1 MSPEEMVLAS
11 QTVSPSKLRIGIVA
25 PSLRWVGGQ
34 AVQADLLVRAWQ
46 NDPDVE
52 ARFIRIDPQ
61 LPRWISWVERIP
73 YLRTLVRQPF
83 YWRALWRH
91 LGDVEIAHI
100 FSASYWSFLL
110 APAPAWLVARM
121 RGKKTL
127 VNYRSGEAS
136 KHLHQWRT
144 AVSVLRRVDRLVV
157 PSGFL
162 VEVFREFGLEAQIVP
177 NFVDLS
183 QFRYRRREPLRPEL
197 IFTRGFE
204 PYYGADVVVRAFAIV
219 RKQFPDARLRLLGR
233 GRLEA
238 QVRGLVSELG
248 LTGVEFVGA
257 VARDQ
262 IQRFYDS
269 ADIFV
274 NASWLDNMPV
284 SILEA
289 FASGTPVVSTAPE
302 GIRYLVEHERTGLLS
317 APRDCEALAQNVIC
331 LLTRPD
337 LAIRLADNAHEECLR
352 YCWKAVR
359 GQWLQVY
366 RSMLFSGDS
375 GSDAQ
380 MLRT

>member
-1 MSPEEMVLAS
+1 MSPEEMAVAS
-11 QTVSPSKLRIGIVA
+11 QTVSPGKLRVGIVA

-52 ARFIRIDPQ
+52 VRFIRIDPR

-83 YWRALWRH
+83 YWRALWQH
-91 LGDVEIAHI
+91 LREVDIAHI

-136 KHLHQWRT
+136 THLRQWRT
-144 AVSVLRRVDRLVV
+144 ALPILRRVDRLVV
-157 PSGFL
+157 PSGYL
-162 VEVFREFGLEAQIVP
+162 VDVFREFGLEAQIVP
-177 NFVDLS
+177 NVVDLS
-183 QFRYRRREPLRPEL
+183 QFRYRCREPLRPEL

-219 RKQFPDARLRLLGR
+219 KKQLPDARLRLLGR

-238 QVRGLVSELG
+238 EVRSLVSELG
-248 LTGVEFVGA
+248 LAGVEFVGP
-257 VARDQ
+257 VSRDQ

-269 ADIFV
+269 SDIFI

-289 FASGTPVVSTAPE
+289 FASGTPVVSTAPD

-317 APRDCEALAQNVIC
+317 TPRDCQALARNVIR
-331 LLTRPD
+331 LLRQPD
-337 LAIRLADNAHEECLR
+337 LAIRLANNAHEECLR
-352 YCWKAVR
+352 YRWEAVR
-359 GQWLQVY
+359 PQWLQVY
-366 RSMLFSGDS
+366 QSMLFPDNSGN
-375 GSDAQ
+375 G
-380 MLRT
+380 T

>member
-1 MSPEEMVLAS
+1 MAAAS
-11 QTVSPSKLRIGIVA
+11 QTVSPGKLRVGIVA

-34 AVQADLLVRAWQ
+34 AVQADLLVRGWQ
-46 NDPDVE
+46 NDPAVE
-52 ARFIRIDPQ
+52 AQLIRIDPQ
-61 LPRWISWVERIP
+61 LPRWISWVEHIP

-91 LGDVEIAHI
+91 LGEVEIAHI

-110 APAPAWLVARM
+110 APAPAWFVARM

-136 KHLHQWRT
+136 KHLREWRT
-144 AVSVLRRVDRLVV
+144 ALPVLRRADRLVV
-157 PSGFL
+157 PSGYL
-162 VEVFREFGLEAQIVP
+162 VEVFRRFGLEAQVVP
-177 NFVDLS
+177 NVVDLS

-197 IFTRGFE
+197 IFTRGFGS
-204 PYYGADVVVRAFAIV
+204 YYGADVVVRAFAIV
-219 RKQFPDARLRLLGR
+219 KKTFPDATLRLLGR
-233 GRLEA
+233 GQLEA
-238 QVRGLVSELG
+238 PVRSLVTELG

-269 ADIFV
+269 ADIFI

-317 APRDCEALAQNVIC
+317 EPRDCEALALNVMC
-331 LLTRPD
+331 LLQRPD
-337 LAIRLADNAHEECLR
+337 LAMRLADNAHQECLR
-352 YCWKAVR
+352 YRWEAVR
-359 GQWLQVY
+359 AQWLEVY
-366 RSMLFSGDS
+366 QSMLFSRGS
-375 GSDAQ
+375 GNGTQ
-380 MLRT
+380 RLRAK